1 MAWTEFSKL
10 GFASGAVFKVG
21 QRVKVWSEGRVGA
34 DSGHRYVT
42 LVRVTDTLLTTD
54 QDIRYNRYTGVQSGR
69 KARCE
74 RRGQITHAFIDVA
87 A

>member
-1 MAWTEFSKL
+1 MAWTDFSKL
-10 GFASGAVFKVG
+10 GLGTKFKVG
-21 QRVKVWSEGRVGA
+21 QRVKVWSEGRVGVSSS
-34 DSGHRYVT
+34 DRYVT

-54 QDIRYNRYTGVQSGR
+54 EDIRYNRHTGVQTGR

-74 RRGQITHAFIDVA
+74 RRGSITRVLVEDMA